1 MGSKPHITQPP
12 TPRHQPSKTKMVV
25 YYQIAGQEVG
35 SHMLSIG
42 VLSTLFGGIW
52 AMSGGSKKSA
62 GPNNTPPLNASSK
75 YEENFIQE
83 FLKQAD
89 GGSGNREG
97 GKS

>member
-1 MGSKPHITQPP
+1 
-12 TPRHQPSKTKMVV
+12 MVV
-25 YYQIAGQEVG
+25 YYQIAGQKVG

-75 YEENFIQE
+75 DEENFIQYVSL
-83 FLKQAD
+83 FLSVFFFVL
-89 GGSGNREG
+89 G
-97 GKS
+97 

>member
-1 MGSKPHITQPP
+1 
-12 TPRHQPSKTKMVV
+12 MVV
-25 YYQIAGQEVG
+25 YYQIAGQKVG

-75 YEENFIQE
+75 DEENFIQYVLYSL
-83 FLKQAD
+83 FCLLFCLGMRWAL
-89 GGSGNREG
+89 GWWGVG
-97 GKS
+97 

>member
-1 MGSKPHITQPP
+1 
-12 TPRHQPSKTKMVV
+12 MV
-25 YYQIAGQEVG
+25 IAGQKVG

-75 YEENFIQE
+75 DEENFIQYVSL
-83 FLKQAD
+83 FLSVFFFVL
-89 GGSGNREG
+89 G
-97 GKS
+97 

>member
-1 MGSKPHITQPP
+1 
-12 TPRHQPSKTKMVV
+12 MVV
-25 YYQIAGQEVG
+25 YYQIAGQKVG

-75 YEENFIQE
+75 DEENFIQYV
-83 FLKQAD
+83 FLFSFLSSLSFREEV
-89 GGSGNREG
+89 GFGLVGNGRRRRQESM
-97 GKS
+97 GKR

>member
-1 MGSKPHITQPP
+1 
-12 TPRHQPSKTKMVV
+12 MVV
-25 YYQIAGQEVG
+25 YYQIAGQKVG

-75 YEENFIQE
+75 DEENFIQE

-89 GGSGNREG
+89 SGSGNREG

>member
-1 MGSKPHITQPP
+1 
-12 TPRHQPSKTKMVV
+12 
-25 YYQIAGQEVG
+25 
-35 SHMLSIG
+35 
-42 VLSTLFGGIW
+42 FGGIW

-75 YEENFIQE
+75 DEENFIQE